1 MNDLFQRDNILF
13 GQEFNEERYW
23 QVVENCSLLPDL
35 ELLAD
40 GDLTE
45 VYSSFPVYE
54 CSFIFLFLNRLVKKV

>member
-1 MNDLFQRDNILF
+1 MTYFKRDNILF
-13 GQEFNEERYW
+13 GQEFDEERYW

-45 VYSSFPVYE
+45 V
-54 CSFIFLFLNRLVKKV
+54 CSISVL